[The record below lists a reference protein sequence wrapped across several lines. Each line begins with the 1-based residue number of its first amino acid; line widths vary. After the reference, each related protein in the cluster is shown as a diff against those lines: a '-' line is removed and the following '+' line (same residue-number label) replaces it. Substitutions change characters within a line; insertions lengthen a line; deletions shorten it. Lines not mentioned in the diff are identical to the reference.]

1 MISEVYP
8 NKHQSACKR
17 YPTVTYVP
25 PSHGNWQHNNKGYTG
40 QQQQHPTQSAL
51 SIAAM
56 RAAKL
61 GISTAEWQRRD
72 ELVKKLAAECKMNFM
87 DTFYPSIYD
96 EWVKRGKCV
105 YLGKPASYSE
115 IDADLWPAND
125 NVLVFSARS
134 LDGDTTPFVCNF
146 KFMTPEVPVES

>member
-1 MISEVYP
+1 MISETYP
-8 NKHQSACKR
+8 NTYNTASKR

-25 PSHGNWQHNNKGYTG
+25 PSRPNWQHNHKGYTG
-40 QQQQHPTQSAL
+40 QQHQPTQSAL

-72 ELVKKLAAECKMNFM
+72 DLVKKLAAECKMNFM
-87 DTFYPSIYD
+87 DTFYPSIFD

-105 YLGKPASYSE
+105 YLGKPSTYAE
-115 IDADLWPAND
+115 IDADTWPAND

-134 LDGDTTPFVCNF
+134 IDGDTTPFVCNL